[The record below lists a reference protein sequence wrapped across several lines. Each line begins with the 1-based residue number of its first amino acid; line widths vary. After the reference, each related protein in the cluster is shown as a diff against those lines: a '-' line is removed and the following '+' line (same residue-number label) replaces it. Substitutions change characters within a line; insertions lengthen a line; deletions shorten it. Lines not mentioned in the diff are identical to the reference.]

1 MYSLYGVFILSV
13 ECNVL
18 LVLILTVLLVW
29 GAFWFFDGLTKS
41 LLVCYIFL
49 SFWASKQFAL
59 FIFLQFSFSIYLL
72 WNTQVFY
79 NYNQRKFAIVIL
91 QTTKS
96 LLNWFSL
103 FSPGWRGAHYVLQVC
118 NTFKEIC
125 MLLSFKWWN

>member
-1 MYSLYGVFILSV
+1 MVFPGGFPFICGMLCFVSSHTNGFV
-13 ECNVL
+13 SMGSF
-18 LVLILTVLLVW
+18 LT
-29 GAFWFFDGLTKS
+29 FDGLTKS

-49 SFWASKQFAL
+49 TFRASKQFAL

-79 NYNQRKFAIVIL
+79 NYNQRKFAFVIL

-96 LLNWFSL
+96 LFNWFSL
-103 FSPGWRGAHYVLQVC
+103 FSPGWRGAHYVYQVC

-125 MLLSFKWWN
+125 MLLSFK